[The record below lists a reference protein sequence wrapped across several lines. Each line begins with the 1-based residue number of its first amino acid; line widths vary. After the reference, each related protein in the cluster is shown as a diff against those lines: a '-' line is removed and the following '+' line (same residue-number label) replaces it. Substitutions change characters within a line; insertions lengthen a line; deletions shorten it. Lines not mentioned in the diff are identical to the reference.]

1 MKAAMIQMRVLPDK
15 EQNLTAAV
23 AYIEKA
29 AAAGADIAVLPEM
42 FNCPYDNAFF
52 ADYSEPAQGHTCE
65 VISCAAAKNNIIVVG
80 GSIPESDSGRLYNTS
95 FVFGNKGEMLARHRK
110 AHLFDI
116 DVPGGQRFFESETF
130 TRGDDVTV
138 FDTPLGKIGLCIC
151 FDIRFPELVR
161 CMALRGA
168 KVVIVPAAFNM
179 TTGPAHWEAIF
190 KMRAVDN
197 QLFTMGVSPAR
208 DKSASYVAYGNSIVC
223 DPWGDVICRAGEGE
237 QLMIAQLDMKR
248 VDEIRGQLPLI
259 ASLRGKLYRDD
270 YEMMP

>member
-15 EQNLTAAV
+15 EQNLAAAE
-23 AYIEKA
+23 AYIKKA

-52 ADYSEPAQGHTCE
+52 ADYSETAQGHTCE
-65 VISCAAAKNNIIVVG
+65 VISHAAAKNNIIVVG

-95 FVFGNKGEMLARHRK
+95 FVFGNKGEILARHRK

-138 FDTPLGKIGLCIC
+138 FDTPFGKMGLCIC
-151 FDIRFPELVR
+151 FDIRFPELAR

-237 QLMIAQLDMKR
+237 QLVIAQLDMKR

-270 YEMMP
+270 YDMMP